1 MPLQIVRNDI
11 TTMRVDAIVNAAKR
25 SLLGGGGV
33 DGAIHRAAGPE
44 LLEECLTLGGCET
57 GQAKLTKG
65 YRLPARYIIH
75 TVGPVYQ
82 DGQQGEE
89 KLLRSCYRNSLALA
103 AEEGFESVAFPLISA
118 GNYGYPK
125 DQALQIAVGEISWFV
140 LNHDMLVYLVVYD
153 RQSFQL
159 SKQLLHDVTEFIEE
173 RYVQEEDASASASRL
188 AQETQE
194 EQPPCYS
201 IRHGVF
207 PKKEKPTAPP
217 SAPAAQEED
226 PYSCILHIFKKNEE
240 PPASAAQAAPAPDSV
255 EDAPDLDA
263 MLKQM
268 DESFSQSLLRQIDEK
283 GMTDAQCYKK
293 ANVDRKLF
301 SKIRSNPQYKPSK
314 PTAVAFAVALE
325 LNWAETNDFLRKAGY
340 ALSHSSKFDIIIEYF
355 IQSGNYNIFEINETL
370 FAFDQTLLGSH

>member
-11 TTMRVDAIVNAAKR
+11 TTMEVDAIVNAAKR

-44 LLEECLTLGGCET
+44 LLEECRTLGGCET
-57 GQAKLTKG
+57 GQAKLTRG
-65 YRLPARYIIH
+65 YRLPAKYIIH

-82 DGQQGEE
+82 DGQHGEE

-159 SKQLLHDVTEFIEE
+159 SKHLLHDVTEFIEE
-173 RYVQEEDASASASRL
+173 RYVREEDASVSASRL

-194 EQPPCYS
+194 EPPPCYS

-207 PKKEKPTAPP
+207 PKKEKPAPQAP
-217 SAPAAQEED
+217 APAAQEEED
-226 PYSCILHIFKKNEE
+226 PYSSILRIFTRRDKPAA
-240 PPASAAQAAPAPDSV
+240 PPAAPAPAAA
-255 EDAPDLDA
+255 EPAPDLDA

-283 GMTDAQCYKK
+283 GMTD
-293 ANVDRKLF
+293 
-301 SKIRSNPQYKPSK
+301 
-314 PTAVAFAVALE
+314 
-325 LNWAETNDFLRKAGY
+325 
-340 ALSHSSKFDIIIEYF
+340 
-355 IQSGNYNIFEINETL
+355 
-370 FAFDQTLLGSH
+370 

>member
-44 LLEECLTLGGCET
+44 LLEECRTLGGCET

-65 YRLPARYIIH
+65 YRLPAKYIIH

-82 DGQQGEE
+82 DGQRGEE
-89 KLLRSCYRNSLALA
+89 GLLRSCYRNSLALA

-118 GNYGYPK
+118 GIYGYPK

-159 SKQLLHDVTEFIEE
+159 SRHLLHDVTEFIEE
-173 RYVQEEDASASASRL
+173 RYVQEEDASRR
-188 AQETQE
+188 AQEE
-194 EQPPCYS
+194 PPPCYS

-207 PKKEKPTAPP
+207 PEKKEPTPTQEDEDLY
-217 SAPAAQEED
+217 SSILRIFTRREEPAAPTPQT
-226 PYSCILHIFKKNEE
+226 
-240 PPASAAQAAPAPDSV
+240 APAPDSV
-255 EDAPDLDA
+255 GAAPDLDD

-268 DESFSQSLLRQIDEK
+268 DESFSQSLLRQIDAK

-325 LNWAETNDFLRKAGY
+325 LNWAETNEFLRKAGY